1 MKCYG
6 LFGTYADGLE
16 WLKQPQNRDRPH
28 CIMSMGSSI
37 GNFNRKE
44 AAEFLKEYARILQPD
59 DLMLIGLDAC
69 QDEEKV
75 FHAYNDRDGLTHEF
89 IQNGLLHANKLLGEE
104 IFRKHDWEVIGEY
117 NCALQC
123 HQAFYK
129 ATRDVFVGH
138 MKIRAGEKIRVEESY
153 KYSAAQSREL
163 WQLAGLMPKASFG
176 NQTDDYRKHLSRGFQ
191 PIP

>member
-1 MKCYG
+1 VKCYG

-16 WLKQPQNRDRPH
+16 WLKQPQNRDRPY
-28 CIMSMGSSI
+28 CIMSIGSSI

-44 AAEFLKEYARILQPD
+44 AAKFLNEYARILQPN

-89 IQNGLLHANKLLGEE
+89 IRNGLLHANKLLGEE
-104 IFRKHDWEVIGEY
+104 VFRKHDWEIIGEY
-117 NCALQC
+117 NCTLQC

-129 ATRDVFVGH
+129 ATRDVRVEH
-138 MKIRAGEKIRVEESY
+138 IKIRAGEEIRVEESY

-163 WQLAGLMPKASFG
+163 WQQAGLMPKASFG
-176 NQTDDYRKHLSRGFQ
+176 NQTDDYREYLSRGFQ